1 MLTATF
7 DLTEF
12 HRKVK
17 SSANAIENDTMI
29 AVAKAAK
36 AGAEKAKQGG
46 FKDKSGN
53 LRRGIMARV
62 VGWSGNTYV
71 WEFKTSNAPYALF
84 VEEPT
89 KPHWIF
95 PKAGYNAP
103 LAGLYPGQSRR
114 GRGAGPHEHVVGR
127 GHSLRWKGANG
138 ESIFRRSAY
147 HPGTE
152 GFFFMRDAE
161 RHAQNVLIQTLHGGF
176 HNLEAIWRPN

>member
-1 MLTATF
+1 MLSATF
-7 DLTEF
+7 DLTQF
-12 HRKVK
+12 HQRVR
-17 SSANAIENDTMI
+17 SSAKAIENDTMI
-29 AVAKAAK
+29 AVARAAK

-62 VGWSGNTYV
+62 VGWSGNQYI

-95 PKAGYNAP
+95 PKAGHNAP
-103 LAGLYPGQSRR
+103 LSGLYPGQSRR
-114 GRGAGPHEHVVGR
+114 ARGKGPHEHVVGR
-127 GHSLRWKGANG
+127 GIALRWKGANG

-152 GFFFMRDAE
+152 GFFFMRAAE
-161 RHAQNVLIQTLHGGF
+161 NHAHAVLLNSLGGGF
-176 HNLEAIWRPN
+176 PNLEAVWSTH